1 MCEIF
6 KEIDENFEVRGT
18 YEHMEY
24 ICAGAYYGTSIGS
37 VSTEKQLSS
46 LMSKEDYESIDI
58 IESKVFSIKDS
69 LLEEC
74 IEELESQSN
83 MRYDGD
89 YNWDDEYDDWGNND
103 IYEINT
109 SDDDLPDWL
118 YDGDDDDNKKRYE
131 D

>member
-1 MCEIF
+1 
-6 KEIDENFEVRGT
+6 
-18 YEHMEY
+18 
-24 ICAGAYYGTSIGS
+24 
-37 VSTEKQLSS
+37 
-46 LMSKEDYESIDI
+46 
-58 IESKVFSIKDS
+58 
-69 LLEEC
+69 
-74 IEELESQSN
+74 